1 MFSFKR
7 KKVNTLKLFRMVTL
21 TLLICFA
28 VLFTLKSTASGL
40 TKDSYIEVTV
50 LQGDTLWEIADQY
63 NEEENIQKVV
73 FEIIEFN
80 NKQNSDLYPGEK
92 LKIPIKY

>member
-1 MFSFKR
+1 MFLFKR
-7 KKVNTLKLFRMVTL
+7 KKVNALKLIRMVSF
-21 TLLICFA
+21 TLLISFA

-40 TKDSYIEVTV
+40 TKDSYIEVIV
-50 LQGDTLWEIADQY
+50 QQGDTLWEIANQY
-63 NEEENIQKVV
+63 NGKENIQKVI

-92 LKIPIKY
+92 LKIPMKY

>member
-7 KKVNTLKLFRMVTL
+7 KKVNALKIIRMVSL
-21 TLLICFA
+21 TLLISFA
-28 VLFTLKSTASGL
+28 VLFTLKSSASGL
-40 TKDSYIEVTV
+40 TNDSFIEVTV
-50 LQGDTLWEIADQY
+50 RQGDTLWEIANQY
-63 NEEENIQKVV
+63 NGDENIQKVI
-73 FEIIEFN
+73 FEVMEFN